1 MKKNQF
7 VLDTTNKNG
16 GLKVWLNETIQAI
29 ESSENLDPQITSRI
43 AIYRL

>member
-1 MKKNQF
+1 MKKSVCSRYANM
-7 VLDTTNKNG
+7 NG

-43 AIYRL
+43 AI